1 MEAKRLIGSC
11 SPVHK
16 HKWGIVVEFVA
27 ATAATGPWSL
37 VSPGSWG

>member
-11 SPVHK
+11 SPAHK
-16 HKWGIVVEFVA
+16 HKWGIASIVVEFVV
-27 ATAATGPWSL
+27 ATAPWSL